1 MDGLFSHSVDGSNMF
16 KTEPGMCSHS
26 WGYHNIGNI
35 TLNDEMDGQMVR
47 HYGTGDWVGCHF
59 DKIMEVAFFSVNG
72 QIVGEY
78 AGKSSVLVEQNLMSD
93 QANQSPI

>member
-1 MDGLFSHSVDGSNMF
+1 M
-16 KTEPGMCSHS
+16 
-26 WGYHNIGNI
+26 
-35 TLNDEMDGQMVR
+35 LNDEMDGQNVTR
-47 HYGTGDWVGCHF
+47 YRTGDRVGCHF

-78 AGKSSVLVEQNLMSD
+78 AGKSFVLMEQNLMSD